1 VVRVR
6 YDDPA
11 DNTDK
16 DDDGAIRRRYSEVGE
31 EFRGVKE
38 LQKQMDERMKT
49 LEDNVAAL
57 QRSVDEQFSDIRQKL
72 EELVTA
78 RAS

>member
-6 YDDPA
+6 CDDPA

-16 DDDGAIRRRYSEVGE
+16 DDDGASYSDVAE
-31 EFRGVKE
+31 ELRGMKE
-38 LQKQMDERMKT
+38 LRKQMDERMET

-57 QRSVDEQFSDIRQKL
+57 QRSVDEQFSEIRQKL
-72 EELVTA
+72 EELVSA